1 MRSDFKSLK
10 EKKYRP
16 SNSRTLYDNTNNGYV
31 KQGIPFDTNGNPL
44 PEGWERVRS
53 SSTNKYYYFNK
64 YTFDSQWDIPYIKLK
79 NNFGQ
84 NKYSPR
90 EAVRFSYSPPGLDTE
105 IQHLPPMVG
114 WRSNSG
120 NTKFDRQLSNNSID
134 NDYPDLPT
142 IAGWRSNSGNTKFD
156 RQLSNTSTDNDYPDL
171 PTMADMPTI
180 VGWRSNSGNTKFD
193 RQLSN
198 TSTNN
203 DYPDLPTMADMPT
216 MVDRRSISGN
226 QLTQS
231 VADPVETIIVQ
242 ERCCDEITQYPK
254 RMCDESVM
262 HTLTATGSML
272 IDPVASQDASLDGI
286 VEIRNQN
293 VMGQN
298 PQYQSVEYIRKI
310 DPYLSDHDG
319 IVLNLNT
326 SLDHHNIPFNIISMN
341 LEGFCRI
348 SKDKEFRHINNINSY
363 FEPHIK
369 RGTIIAFQEIVLQ
382 TLYDVPLDYPHK
394 HNSWVDKTGIQILS
408 KLRESNP
415 RLRFVSDTYTSGIFY
430 DNAVWELEA
439 NVSIKRKYKDIEQTK
454 FSNAYLFR
462 SHFDSM
468 CKFWV
473 VNIHLKAPNGTQE
486 QKDDILD
493 ILKVA
498 VHNINPFNTKRER
511 KHYVDNMHIT
521 ELNNIVG
528 TLKEASDD
536 FNIPVYLCGD
546 YNSVLPKGELV
557 TKAMQKIEN
566 FTINN
571 DSEWEFA
578 DAQ

>member
-1 MRSDFKSLK
+1 
-10 EKKYRP
+10 
-16 SNSRTLYDNTNNGYV
+16 
-31 KQGIPFDTNGNPL
+31 
-44 PEGWERVRS
+44 
-53 SSTNKYYYFNK
+53 
-64 YTFDSQWDIPYIKLK
+64 
-79 NNFGQ
+79 
-84 NKYSPR
+84 
-90 EAVRFSYSPPGLDTE
+90 
-105 IQHLPPMVG
+105 
-114 WRSNSG
+114 
-120 NTKFDRQLSNNSID
+120 
-134 NDYPDLPT
+134 
-142 IAGWRSNSGNTKFD
+142 
-156 RQLSNTSTDNDYPDL
+156 
-171 PTMADMPTI
+171 
-180 VGWRSNSGNTKFD
+180 
-193 RQLSN
+193 
-198 TSTNN
+198 
-203 DYPDLPTMADMPT
+203 
-216 MVDRRSISGN
+216 
-226 QLTQS
+226 
-231 VADPVETIIVQ
+231 
-242 ERCCDEITQYPK
+242 
-254 RMCDESVM
+254 M

>member
-105 IQHLPPMVG
+105 IQHLPTMVG

-120 NTKFDRQLSNNSID
+120 NTDFFRQLTNNSD
-134 NDYPDLPT
+134 DYSDLPT
-142 IAGWRSNSGNTKFD
+142 IEGWRSNSGNTDFV
-156 RQLSNTSTDNDYPDL
+156 RQRSNISTDNDYPDL
-171 PTMADMPTI
+171 QTMADM
-180 VGWRSNSGNTKFD
+180 
-193 RQLSN
+193 Q
-198 TSTNN
+198 
-203 DYPDLPTMADMPT
+203 T
-216 MVDRRSISGN
+216 MVDQRSILGN

-231 VADPVETIIVQ
+231 VAEPVQTIIVQ
-242 ERCCDEITQYPK
+242 ERCCDEKTQYPR

-262 HTLTATGSML
+262 HTFTAKGSMF
-272 IDPVASQDASLDGI
+272 IDTVASQDASLDGI

-298 PQYQSVEYIRKI
+298 PQYQSVEYIRKT

-326 SLDHHNIPFNIISMN
+326 SLHHDNNIPFNIISMN

-382 TLYDVPLDYPHK
+382 TLYDDPLDYPHK
-394 HNSWVDKTGIQILS
+394 HNSWVVKTGIQILS
-408 KLRESNP
+408 KLRDSNP

-430 DNAVWELEA
+430 DNAVWELEES
-439 NVSIKRKYKDIEQTK
+439 VIIKRKYRDIEQTK

-486 QKDDILD
+486 QIDDLLD
-493 ILKVA
+493 IFKVA
-498 VHNINPFNTKRER
+498 AHNVNPFKTKRER
-511 KHYVDNMHIT
+511 KHHVDNMHIT
-521 ELNNIVG
+521 ELNNIIS
-528 TLKEASDD
+528 TLISKSDD

-571 DSEWEFA
+571 DSGWEFA